1 MVNGDLGRDKF
12 PNLRRG
18 SLTDDKL
25 DLRNRLPK
33 TSSIQ
38 TEATGLVTGIILQ
51 LFFNP
56 NGSQ

>member
-12 PNLRRG
+12 PILRG
-18 SLTDDKL
+18 SLPDDKL
-25 DLRNRLPK
+25 DLRSRLPK